1 VIATSSDDVL
11 SRLRGGEA
19 LSAMWLDAV
28 GRGLVAIPLSQ
39 ATEVDETRRLLAGL
53 ELDDRACPQILL
65 CVGWPRADL
74 APLPFTPRHPVSRVL
89 LRAD

>member
-11 SRLRGGEA
+11 SRVRAGEA
-19 LSAMWLDAV
+19 LSAMWLEAV
-28 GRGLVAIPLSQ
+28 ARGLVAVPLSQ
-39 ATEVDETRRLLAGL
+39 ATEVDPTRRVLGGI

-74 APLPFTPRHPVSRVL
+74 SPLPLTPRRPVARIL
-89 LRAD
+89 LRAG